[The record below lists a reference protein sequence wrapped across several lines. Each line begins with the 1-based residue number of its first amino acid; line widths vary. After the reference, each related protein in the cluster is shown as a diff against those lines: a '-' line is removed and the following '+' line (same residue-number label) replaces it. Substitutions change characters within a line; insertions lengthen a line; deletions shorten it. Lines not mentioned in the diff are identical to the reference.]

1 MTALWN
7 PFADMFAVE
16 RDGHFVLARGEGQYV
31 FDREGTRYL
40 DMTAG
45 LWFANV
51 GHGRQEIAD
60 AVAEQTAALAA
71 YSTFGDV
78 ANEPLLRLAERVA
91 AIAPVAD
98 SKVFFTSGGSDAV
111 DTAVKMIRRYWN
123 LMGQPDRTTII
134 TRTRAYHG
142 MHWGGTG
149 LAGIDANQSGH
160 GDFGADV
167 EKVAWDDASALAD
180 LIDERG
186 PSSIAAFFCEPVM
199 GAGGVYFTG
208 ADYLK
213 QAREICRERGVL
225 WVSDEVITGFGR
237 TGQWFASSR
246 YGLDPDL
253 MLTAKG
259 LTSGYVPMGA
269 VIAAPTVAEPFFAAG
284 AGVWRHGYTYSGH
297 AVAAAVALAN
307 LDIIEREQL
316 ISRVA
321 SMETVRD
328 SRLKALVDHP
338 SVVDV
343 RAGTGL
349 LAAIQI
355 ESDESRPGPE
365 RIQRVVAALRGQGVL
380 TRALVD
386 GSLQIS
392 PPFVIEEADIDNF
405 VARCVAAL
413 DVAQ

>member
-1 MTALWN
+1 MTSLWN

-16 RDGHFVLARGEGQYV
+16 REGHFVLARGEGQYV
-31 FDREGTRYL
+31 FDRDNRRYL
-40 DMTAG
+40 DVTAG

-51 GHGRQEIAD
+51 GHGRQDIAA

-71 YSTFGDV
+71 YSTFGDM
-78 ANEPLLRLAERVA
+78 ATEPLLQLADKVA
-91 AIAPVAD
+91 AISPVAD

-123 LMGQPDRTTII
+123 LMNQPNRTTII

-142 MHWGGTG
+142 MHWGGSG

-167 EKVAWDDASALAD
+167 AKVAWDDASALAD

-186 PSSIAAFFCEPVM
+186 PSTIAAFFCEPVM
-199 GAGGVYFTG
+199 GAGGVYFAG

-237 TGQWFASSR
+237 TGDWFASTR
-246 YGLDPDL
+246 YGLEPDL

-297 AVAAAVALAN
+297 AVAAAAALVN

-316 ISRVA
+316 IDRVA
-321 SMETVRD
+321 RLETVLD
-328 SRLKALVDHP
+328 SALKPLVDHP
-338 SVVDV
+338 CVAEV

-355 ESDESRPGPE
+355 EPDESRPG
-365 RIQRVVAALRGQGVL
+365 RIHRVVSALRSQGVL
-380 TRALVD
+380 SRALVD

-392 PPFVIEEADIDNF
+392 PPFVIDEADIDNF
-405 VARCVAAL
+405 VAQCVASL
-413 DVAQ
+413 DLAQ